1 MFKKD
6 KEKEP
11 KTQEEIEDEKML
23 RLVFFVLIP
32 SVGIIFGIIF
42 GLLLRW
48 NGFVGFYQLS

>member
-11 KTQEEIEDEKML
+11 KTQEEIEDEKLL
-23 RLVFFVLIP
+23 RLVFFIIIP
-32 SVGIIFGIIF
+32 SVGITFGIIF